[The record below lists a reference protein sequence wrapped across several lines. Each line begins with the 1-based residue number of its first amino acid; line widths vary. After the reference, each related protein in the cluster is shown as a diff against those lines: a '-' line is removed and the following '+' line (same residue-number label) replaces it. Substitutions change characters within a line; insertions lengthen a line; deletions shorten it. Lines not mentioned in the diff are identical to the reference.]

1 MHLQDDDVRRLAR
14 LARLA
19 VSGEEIARARAQ
31 LGSVFALIEQL
42 RAVDTTGVEPM
53 THAQEMALRLRPDD
67 VTESDRRTDYQ
78 QMAPRVERG
87 LYLVPRVIE

>member
-1 MHLQDDDVRRLAR
+1 MHLENDDVRRLAR

-19 VSGEEIARARAQ
+19 VSDAEVERARGQ

-42 RAVDTTGVEPM
+42 RAVDTAGVEPM
-53 THAQEMALRLRPDD
+53 THAQEMALRLRPDE
-67 VTESDRRTDYQ
+67 VTESDRREDYQ
-78 QMAPRVERG
+78 QVAPRVERG